1 MEKTKQ
7 RLLRVLDIIK
17 STDEQH
23 PITANEIVAELQR
36 YGIEAERKAVL
47 RDIEALVDYGYQIT
61 PHSDNKLGWYMI
73 ERDFE
78 DWELKVLCD
87 AVAGAQF
94 LTKSDSKKLI
104 GKLCSL
110 SGESGKKLLREIT
123 PIESVNKNPTTAT
136 KIYIDTILRAIKNKK
151 QVNFQYIYTD
161 VNMNKVLKRGGS
173 YYKVNPYSLYWNND
187 RYYLVGNFSG
197 YDNLSHYRLD
207 RIRNLS
213 VSEEDILSADKLLGA
228 NASLKI
234 AEHVKKS
241 FYNYS
246 GEKICLTLRF
256 RDYMADDLID
266 RFGQDIRITKN
277 GDMYE
282 MTVMTEES
290 CGLYYWLLQYGEEV
304 TVVSPERVRE
314 EVLRRVDNIR
324 DNYSIRTETRHNK

>member
-17 STDEQH
+17 RTDEQH
-23 PITANEIVAELQR
+23 PITANEIVAELER

-47 RDIEALVDYGYQIT
+47 RDIEALSDYGYQIVT
-61 PHSDNKLGWYMI
+61 HADNKLGWYMI

-94 LTKSDSKKLI
+94 LTKTDSKRLI
-104 GKLCSL
+104 DKLCNL
-110 SGESGKKLLREIT
+110 SGENGKKLLRSVT
-123 PIESVNKNPTTAT
+123 PIESVSKNPTAST
-136 KIYIDTILRAIKNKK
+136 KIYIDTILKAIKSKK
-151 QVNFQYIYTD
+151 QVNFQYVYTD
-161 VNMNKVLKRGGS
+161 ADMKKVLKYDGI
-173 YYKVNPYSLYWNND
+173 YYRVNPYSLYWNND
-187 RYYLVGNFSG
+187 KYYLVGNYSG

-228 NASLKI
+228 NASLQI
-234 AEHVKKS
+234 AEHVKKA

-256 RDYMADDLID
+256 NSYMADDLID
-266 RFGQDIRITKN
+266 RFGQDIKLTKS

-282 MTVMTEES
+282 MTVVTEES
-290 CGLYYWLLQYGEEV
+290 NGLYYWLLQYGEEV

-314 EVLRRVDNIR
+314 EVLRRVE
-324 DNYSIRTETRHNK
+324 SIRKNYEEGNNRWIK

>member
-17 STDEQH
+17 RTDEQH
-23 PITANEIVAELQR
+23 PITANEIVAELER

-47 RDIEALVDYGYQIT
+47 RDIEALVDYGYQIVT
-61 PHSDNKLGWYMI
+61 HSDNKLGWYMI

-94 LTKSDSKKLI
+94 LTKTDSKRLI
-104 GKLCSL
+104 GKLCNL
-110 SGESGKKLLREIT
+110 SGENGKKLLQSVT
-123 PIESVNKNPTTAT
+123 PIESVNKNPTVST
-136 KIYIDTILRAIKNKK
+136 KIYIDTILRAIKSKK
-151 QVNFQYIYTD
+151 QVNFQYVYTD
-161 VNMNKVLKRGGS
+161 PNMKKVLKHDGKH
-173 YYKVNPYSLYWNND
+173 YKVNPYSLYWNND
-187 RYYLVGNFSG
+187 RYYLVGNYSG

-213 VSEEDILSADKLLGA
+213 VSEEDILSADELLGA
-228 NASLKI
+228 NSSLLI
-234 AEHVKKS
+234 AEHVKNA

-256 RDYMADDLID
+256 NGYMADDLID
-266 RFGQDIRITKN
+266 HFGQDIKITKS

-282 MTVMTEES
+282 MTVFTEES
-290 CGLYYWLLQYGEEV
+290 NGLYYWLLQYGEEV
-304 TVVSPERVRE
+304 TVVSPERVRTE
-314 EVLRRVDNIR
+314 IIRRIDNIR
-324 DNYSIRTETRHNK
+324 KNYSEI

>member
-17 STDEQH
+17 RTDEQH

-47 RDIEALVDYGYQIT
+47 RDIEALMDYGYQIVA
-61 PHSDNKLGWYMI
+61 HADNKLGWYMI

-94 LTKSDSKKLI
+94 LTKSDSEKLI
-104 GKLCSL
+104 NKLCYL
-110 SGESGKKLLREIT
+110 TGKTGRKLLKTTT
-123 PIESVNKNPTTAT
+123 PIESANKNSSTST
-136 KIYIDTILRAIKNKK
+136 KIYIDTILKAIRDGK
-151 QVNFQYIYTD
+151 QINFQYVYTD
-161 VNMNKVLKRGGS
+161 VNMKKVLKRDGV
-173 YYKVNPYSLYWNND
+173 YYTVNPYSLYWNND
-187 RYYLVGNFSG
+187 RYYLVGNYCG

-213 VSEEDILSADKLLGA
+213 ISEEKALSANELLGP
-228 NASLKI
+228 NASLQI

-246 GEKICLTLRF
+246 GEKVCLTLRF
-256 RDYMADDLID
+256 KDYMADDLID

-282 MTVMTEES
+282 MTVYTEES
-290 CGLYYWLLQYGEEV
+290 SGLYFWLLQFGEEV

-314 EVLRRVDNIR
+314 EVIRRVERIKG
-324 DNYSIRTETRHNK
+324 NYTGW